1 MKYIIVLGDG
11 MADLPIPE
19 LDGRTP
25 LEASFHPYADMMAKN
40 GTVGMVR
47 TIPEG
52 MPPGSDAA
60 NMSVMGFAP
69 RKYYTGRSP
78 LEAVSLGVK
87 LAEDDV
93 AIRCNL
99 VTLTGAEELEDNLM
113 GDYSSGEIETEESR
127 QLIEALKEE
136 LDSEGCT
143 LYSGISY
150 RHCLVLHHTK
160 TGTQLTPPHDI
171 SGKSVKGM
179 LPKGLNGA
187 FLEQYM
193 RRSAKILSEHP
204 VNLKRKAAGKPTA
217 DCCWFWGEGTKP
229 SFDTFENIYEKKAG
243 MVCAVDLLKGL
254 GKCAG
259 MKVPFVPG
267 ATGAK
272 RTDFAAKGKA
282 ALKLL
287 DEGCDL
293 VYIHVEAPDESGHA
307 GDLPC
312 KIEAIENIDKN
323 ITGFLI
329 EALKARREDF
339 RILFTPDHPTP
350 VSIRTHTPDPVP
362 FVLYDSRCLCS
373 PSAERYT
380 EKDAK
385 QTGLFLS
392 EGPMLMKLLLEEK

>member
-11 MADLPIPE
+11 MADLPIPK
-19 LDGRTP
+19 LGNRTP
-25 LEASFHPYADMMAKN
+25 LEASFHPYADFMAKN

-60 NMSVMGFAP
+60 NMSVMGFYP
-69 RKYYTGRSP
+69 LRYYTGRSP
-78 LEAVSLGVK
+78 LEAVSLGVQ

-99 VTLTGAEELEDNLM
+99 VTLTGANDLEDNLM
-113 GDYSSGEIETEESR
+113 ADYSSGEIETEDSR
-127 QLIEALKEE
+127 LLIEALKKE
-136 LDSEGCT
+136 LDSEACT
-143 LYSGISY
+143 LYPGISY

-171 SGKSVKGM
+171 SGQSVKGR
-179 LPKGLNGA
+179 LPQGLNGA
-187 FLEQYM
+187 FLQEYM
-193 RRSAKILSEHP
+193 RRSVEILANHP

-229 SFDTFENIYEKKAG
+229 SFDSFETIYGKKAG

-259 MKVPFVPG
+259 MEVPFVPG

-282 ALKLL
+282 AMELL
-287 DEGCDL
+287 DKGCDL
-293 VYIHVEAPDESGHA
+293 VYIHIEAPDESGHA

-312 KIEAIENIDKN
+312 KIEAIENIDKSV
-323 ITGFLI
+323 TGFLMDS
-329 EALKARREDF
+329 LKARGEDF

-350 VSIRTHTPDPVP
+350 IALKTHTPDPVP
-362 FVLYDSRCLCS
+362 FVLYDSRRPSS

-380 EKDAK
+380 EKDACE
-385 QTGLFLS
+385 TGLFLS
-392 EGPMLMKLLLEEK
+392 EGPMLMKMLLEK